1 MGDEQGQTKVGVVLL
16 RLVRKQFSVAA
27 DETLKLRVSYED
39 RCGIPDFSE
48 LSVQPCLPCAST
60 GSSDSFFENKGVR
73 KAVLLAR
80 YASVLHQWLIDE
92 RQSEPQSQGVC
103 AFGPKVFDPPL

>member
-1 MGDEQGQTKVGVVLL
+1 MG
-16 RLVRKQFSVAA
+16 
-27 DETLKLRVSYED
+27 
-39 RCGIPDFSE
+39 SE
-48 LSVQPCLPCAST
+48 LSVQPCLPTRSI

-92 RQSEPQSQGVC
+92 RQSKPQSKVVC
-103 AFGPKVFDPPL
+103 AFGPKASDPSLRSWCQGIFTNSALHTAKMPSDCEQSFAALKVSL